1 VNIQSQLIHKKIE
14 LKKNLNERRFSLA
27 RFDYSLQE
35 ELERKILSNE
45 LNPRDYWCFIPIEK
59 LEVPPQFTKLMR
71 DYHTAA
77 MVQVVFFEITLQNYY
92 EESKNIE
99 NSKKLILHKNEVI
112 MNLSEI
118 LGWGF
123 YYWAFAE
130 DFNGRVQRAQS
141 LKASKGGS
149 TKANKRA
156 EKDVLLSSL
165 VKWKLEHYP
174 PDKGWPDLP
183 ATALLLAKSI
193 EEFEAE
199 HKFPIGEREDI
210 LEDIISILDVNDVKK
225 VYEMFAK
232 NSRK

>member
-1 VNIQSQLIHKKIE
+1 
-14 LKKNLNERRFSLA
+14 
-27 RFDYSLQE
+27 
-35 ELERKILSNE
+35 
-45 LNPRDYWCFIPIEK
+45 
-59 LEVPPQFTKLMR
+59 MR

-149 TKANKRA
+149 T
-156 EKDVLLSSL
+156 
-165 VKWKLEHYP
+165 
-174 PDKGWPDLP
+174 
-183 ATALLLAKSI
+183 
-193 EEFEAE
+193 
-199 HKFPIGEREDI
+199 
-210 LEDIISILDVNDVKK
+210 
-225 VYEMFAK
+225 
-232 NSRK
+232 